1 MNAKL
6 ADMVA
11 CLTYYV
17 LFVWIPKDI
26 QNYTI
31 KKPLDRSK
39 VAKKGINTTLQ
50 IKLIEINRKNTSLK
64 WIAW

>member
-11 CLTYYV
+11 CLTYNV

-26 QNYTI
+26 QNY
-31 KKPLDRSK
+31 
-39 VAKKGINTTLQ
+39 
-50 IKLIEINRKNTSLK
+50 KLKSHLTDPK
-64 WIAW
+64 

>member
-39 VAKKGINTTLQ
+39 VAKTGINTTL
-50 IKLIEINRKNTSLK
+50 
-64 WIAW
+64 